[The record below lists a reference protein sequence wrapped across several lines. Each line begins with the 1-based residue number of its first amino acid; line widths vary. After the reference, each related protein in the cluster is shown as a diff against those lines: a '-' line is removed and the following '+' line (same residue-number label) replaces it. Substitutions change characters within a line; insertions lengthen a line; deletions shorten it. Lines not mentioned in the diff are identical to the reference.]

1 MENKHLQITPN
12 NGLNPSPNIGPH
24 KIGEIEKTLL
34 WAFAL
39 TGLKKENYPDP
50 IQLDVLIDFI
60 ATNYPTHSTGEI
72 RHAFNLAVAGKLEID
87 ANHYQSFSAAYVA
100 RILSGYVPV
109 RVRGQKSLQSN
120 ANGLK
125 IDSQNMATPDEKE
138 NIRKNYISECLIKP
152 WKFFVR
158 TGQLTFG
165 IAPMRIIYETLTDD
179 LKILTLT
186 NGDKKRLWLQAE
198 KIELKKL
205 EKQAVT
211 MGEFRKLEELKKK
224 IQENGTKDTIGNDIR
239 ATCYELAVHEF
250 YHHCKSTGVD
260 LADIIEKKL

>member
-1 MENKHLQITPN
+1 MPLSVKPPVNGSKTENLQTMQNQRSPN
-12 NGLNPSPNIGPH
+12 MATNGSNPSPNTVQ
-24 KIGEIEKTLL
+24 IGEIEKTLL

-125 IDSQNMATPDEKE
+125 IDSQNMATPNEKE
-138 NIRKNYISECLIKP
+138 NTRKNYISECLIKP
-152 WKFFVR
+152 WKFFVDR
-158 TGQLTFG
+158 
-165 IAPMRIIYETLTDD
+165 
-179 LKILTLT
+179 
-186 NGDKKRLWLQAE
+186 
-198 KIELKKL
+198 
-205 EKQAVT
+205 
-211 MGEFRKLEELKKK
+211 
-224 IQENGTKDTIGNDIR
+224 
-239 ATCYELAVHEF
+239 
-250 YHHCKSTGVD
+250 KSTS
-260 LADIIEKKL
+260 LNSSHLKLSRMPSSA